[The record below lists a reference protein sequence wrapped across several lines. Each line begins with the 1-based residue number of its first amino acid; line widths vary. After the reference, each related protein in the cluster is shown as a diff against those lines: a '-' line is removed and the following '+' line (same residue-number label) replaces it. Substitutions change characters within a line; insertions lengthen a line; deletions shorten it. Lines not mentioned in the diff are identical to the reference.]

1 MTTLKN
7 PSLRPSL
14 LEWFGTFL
22 ALVVYYGIV
31 LVGAFFCLLAYPIIR
46 VAIWAYGIAKRR
58 APLEQ
63 K

>member
-1 MTTLKN
+1 MSTSDN
-7 PSLRPSL
+7 LRPDVIERL
-14 LEWFGTFL
+14 ATVFAFL
-22 ALVVYYGIV
+22 VYYGIV
-31 LVGAFFCLLAYPIIR
+31 LVGAFACLVAYPIIR